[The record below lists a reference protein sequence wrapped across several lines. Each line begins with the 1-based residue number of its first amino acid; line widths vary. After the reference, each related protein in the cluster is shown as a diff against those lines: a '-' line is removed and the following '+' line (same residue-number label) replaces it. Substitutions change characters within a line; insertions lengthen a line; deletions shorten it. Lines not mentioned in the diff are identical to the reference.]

1 MPRLEKWA
9 NQISPLKLAGSK
21 SVVQSILSVCL
32 IATLLASVTFLGDY
46 SVASTETT
54 TLSGGL
60 SRVLASAQAG
70 GREIID
76 FVDAFQRNIA
86 SGDLTPVALGKIAG
100 ATVWSGVVGTAYVLY
115 AQSYGQR
122 YVRPSEANLVYSL
135 QPIFTA
141 LFAYAILGETMETA
155 GYLGGG
161 LILSA
166 VYLVASK
173 SISSTK
179 DTKEGGET
187 L

>member
-1 MPRLEKWA
+1 
-9 NQISPLKLAGSK
+9 
-21 SVVQSILSVCL
+21 
-32 IATLLASVTFLGDY
+32 
-46 SVASTETT
+46 
-54 TLSGGL
+54 
-60 SRVLASAQAG
+60 
-70 GREIID
+70 
-76 FVDAFQRNIA
+76 
-86 SGDLTPVALGKIAG
+86 
-100 ATVWSGVVGTAYVLY
+100 VLY